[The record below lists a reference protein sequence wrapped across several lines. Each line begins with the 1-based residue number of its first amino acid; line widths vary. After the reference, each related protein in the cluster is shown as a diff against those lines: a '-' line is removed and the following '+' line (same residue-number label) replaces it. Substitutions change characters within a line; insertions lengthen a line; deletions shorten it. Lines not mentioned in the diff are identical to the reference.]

1 VFILEIEYGNGEKRV
16 IPNLPT
22 HQEAMWRMYSEGDH
36 VVNYKITDTKDS
48 DIKIKRKFKEGDR
61 VKILNSGNPKIK
73 VKKLEPGIVVFNMD
87 KNEVCVEY
95 QYQFLTHVDI
105 FKEED
110 LESA

>member
-1 VFILEIEYGNGEKRV
+1 MFILKIEYGNGEKGV
-16 IPNLPT
+16 ITDLPSR
-22 HQEAMWRMYSEGDH
+22 QEAMWRMYAEGDH
-36 VVNYKITDTKDS
+36 VVDYKIIDAKDK

-61 VKILNSGNPKIK
+61 VRILNSGNPKIK
-73 VKKLEPGIVVFNMD
+73 VKKLGPGTVIFNMD